1 MSSRTPL
8 FFCEVCTV
16 RKGSV
21 TGRRFQRSECSSL
34 RARKQVT
41 LRQLKTLVI
50 EFENSGGE
58 EETVSRAITRDGITP
73 FIFRMNRSEHQAGS
87 GGTCRKVCRTNNCDY
102 PSIVSWVKQGH
113 CFKISRLYC
122 NEACLHPPI
131 YLPHTVLYV
140 LSYPFLCCH
149 LSGVRYVFE
158 FPCWCHFYRHVCIFE
173 FANHRCASYM
183 CYTWISQTHDKAA
196 RTVPS
201 CAILSQPVLVL
212 IFLPAL
218 DPHPSTRPRKVSGQS
233 TTPRWSCPLP
243 V

>member
-1 MSSRTPL
+1 MSGMSSRTPL

-102 PSIVSWVKQGH
+102 PIVSWVKQGH

-122 NEACLHPPI
+122 NEASSASSD
-131 YLPHTVLYV
+131 LPATYSSVCALISFLV
-140 LSYPFLCCH
+140 LS
-149 LSGVRYVFE
+149 S
-158 FPCWCHFYRHVCIFE
+158 I
-173 FANHRCASYM
+173 RCEI
-183 CYTWISQTHDKAA
+183 C
-196 RTVPS
+196 
-201 CAILSQPVLVL
+201 
-212 IFLPAL
+212 F
-218 DPHPSTRPRKVSGQS
+218 
-233 TTPRWSCPLP
+233 
-243 V
+243 